1 MHVGE
6 LLRLTATRYQK
17 ARRLVLEA
25 HPHASEAEFRELV
38 REAVQ
43 RLADQEKYLESHDPE
58 QSTVPMAQAT
68 RRRSQPQPGGR
79 SPTP

>member
-1 MHVGE
+1 MQIGE
-6 LLRLTATRYQK
+6 LLRRTAARYQK
-17 ARRLVLEA
+17 ARRMVLEA

-58 QSTVPMAQAT
+58 QSTVPMVQAV
-68 RRRSQPQPGGR
+68 RCRSQPKPGGR
-79 SPTP
+79 SPKP